1 MSKFLINLYENLVA
15 YVPGEQP
22 QDRSYLKLN
31 TNESPFAPSPRIR
44 EAISGAEVDKLN
56 LYSDPEAKQ
65 LVESIAARYDVG
77 KDEVIVG
84 NGSDEL
90 LAFIFRAFCD
100 DKKGMACP
108 SISYGF
114 YPVFCALYGIKYRAV
129 PLSENLRINVDDYI
143 GITDN
148 IIIANPNAQT
158 GLALSAAEVE
168 RLVAQC
174 SDRLLIVDE
183 AYVDFGA
190 ESVLPLVRKY
200 DNLIVVHTMSKSRNL
215 AGARVG
221 YAVAQ
226 KELIGDLN
234 KIKYSFNPYN
244 LNRLSIIA
252 GTQAILDK
260 EYSDRCISAIVEA
273 REYARKEL
281 KGLGFFVSASMANFL
296 LIGTERMG
304 GKELYLKLKA
314 KGVLVRFLSDKGL
327 EKYVRVTIGTK
338 QQMAQLICAIKEV
351 LEVKI

>member
-1 MSKFLINLYENLVA
+1 MSRFLIDLYEKLTA

-31 TNESPFAPSPRIR
+31 TNESPFAPSPRVR

-65 LVESIAARYDVG
+65 LVESIAARYG
-77 KDEVIVG
+77 AQKDEIIVG

-114 YPVFCALYGIKYRAV
+114 YPVFCALYGIKYRPVAV
-129 PLSENLRINVDDYI
+129 TEDLRINVDDYVA
-143 GITDN
+143 ITDN
-148 IIIANPNAQT
+148 ITIANPNAQT
-158 GLALSAAEVE
+158 GLALSAKEVE
-168 RLVAQC
+168 RLLNQN
-174 SDRLLIVDE
+174 SERLVIVDE

-190 ESVLPLVRKY
+190 ESVLPLIKKY

-215 AGARVG
+215 AGARIG
-221 YAVAQ
+221 YAVAR
-226 KELIGDLN
+226 KELIADLN
-234 KIKYSFNPYN
+234 KMKYSFNPYN

-252 GTQAILDK
+252 GAQAVLDK
-260 EYSDRCISAIVEA
+260 EYSDKCIKAIIEA
-273 REYARKEL
+273 REYTRVEL
-281 KGLGFFVSASMANFL
+281 HRLGFYVSASNANFL
-296 LIGTERMG
+296 LIGAQNVG

-314 KGVLVRFLSDKGL
+314 KGILVRFLTDKGL

-338 QQMAQLICAIKEV
+338 QQMAQFISAIKEI
-351 LEVKI
+351 LEVR